1 MPAGSGLALQP
12 SSSSAPLLD
21 QTVWTGSTA
30 QQWVIATSLGFNG
43 TYKLVARH
51 SGKAMDAYGA
61 QTTNG
66 TQIIQWTYGGGANQ
80 RWTISLD
87 GSAYKV
93 IGVQSG
99 KALEVSNGG
108 TANGTRVQLWDYYGL
123 NWQKFNI
130 TATDSGY
137 YRFTPAHS
145 TSSCL
150 DVSGVSTADGA
161 NVQLWQ
167 WLGGN
172 NQQWAPQTP

>member
-1 MPAGSGLALQP
+1 
-12 SSSSAPLLD
+12 
-21 QTVWTGSTA
+21 
-30 QQWVIATSLGFNG
+30 
-43 TYKLVARH
+43 
-51 SGKAMDAYGA
+51 
-61 QTTNG
+61 
-66 TQIIQWTYGGGANQ
+66 
-80 RWTISLD
+80 
-87 GSAYKV
+87 
-93 IGVQSG
+93 
-99 KALEVSNGG
+99 
-108 TANGTRVQLWDYYGL
+108 VQLWDYYGL